1 MRWMGSLGVVGG
13 VVGRGA
19 AWHEQAEICTIFK
32 ISVPK
37 VPYRCHAPPL
47 APAAPM
53 TPPDPIH
60 LTLEPK

>member
-1 MRWMGSLGVVGG
+1 MRWMGSPGIVGG

-19 AWHEQAEICTIFK
+19 AWHEQAEFRIIFK

-37 VPYRCHAPPL
+37 VPYHCHAPPL

-60 LTLEPK
+60 LILEPK